1 VLTWGAVQLIELT
14 RFDRFVS
21 LPWLPVNLSY
31 YAVVVASPLWM
42 AAIAARRWQSL
53 RKAGD

>member
-53 RKAGD
+53 RKDGD